1 MDLYTA
7 RPFQVDRYSKMTE
20 QYYVL
25 ERPTTT
31 YEYLG
36 FNCRKGPLANKRVRL
51 AMSMAIDV
59 EKIIKYVEY
68 DQAQRIA
75 GPAYPVLP
83 WYDKDYRREHTW
95 LSGPDKGKTEKLEF
109 IPYNIEEAQ
118 AILKEQGYT
127 LDSSGTLIDAKG
139 NQFRVRIVNSG
150 GAGSTRTD
158 IAMLARENW
167 EKLGVRV
174 DYEDYE
180 WNVFISQYVKPG
192 NFDVIVL
199 GWSGGLSFDKR
210 QLFHTEFT
218 PPNGLNFAG
227 LANPEIDGM
236 MDRILQV
243 YDPDQQIELSHEIFA
258 ALAEECPYV
267 FLYSDFATSVMDRR
281 IVWQRE
287 ATGGGL
293 ENLPVNHQQITT
305 AKQSLLFFVPEL
317 KRLDEPIPF
326 TEEDL
331 TR

>member
-1 MDLYTA
+1 LYSPALANLTGAIIPHHVWNPVAWKEEAIRKERSPEDLGISAKDYNVIRALPAMERDFRHKPSVHGPFVLEPLNGESRPLWKSAERVTLRRNEFGWQHKPTYQFLDFLLFDPQLGMETAEIAFLSGNMDLYTA

-118 AILKEQGYT
+118 AILKE
-127 LDSSGTLIDAKG
+127 
-139 NQFRVRIVNSG
+139 
-150 GAGSTRTD
+150 
-158 IAMLARENW
+158 
-167 EKLGVRV
+167 
-174 DYEDYE
+174 
-180 WNVFISQYVKPG
+180 
-192 NFDVIVL
+192 
-199 GWSGGLSFDKR
+199 
-210 QLFHTEFT
+210 
-218 PPNGLNFAG
+218 
-227 LANPEIDGM
+227 
-236 MDRILQV
+236 
-243 YDPDQQIELSHEIFA
+243 
-258 ALAEECPYV
+258 
-267 FLYSDFATSVMDRR
+267 
-281 IVWQRE
+281 
-287 ATGGGL
+287 
-293 ENLPVNHQQITT
+293 
-305 AKQSLLFFVPEL
+305 
-317 KRLDEPIPF
+317 
-326 TEEDL
+326 
-331 TR
+331 